1 MNQPPQQGKDDMGKL
16 LVTSAILF
24 GAAIVL
30 PGIARADE
38 GSRAPVKLT
47 DAQLDEV
54 VGGDEGGHH
63 GDGGL
68 GLLMGE
74 GHGHGGGVKVQNIG
88 TQVNFII
95 RDVSLTFNIGPNS
108 PVNLS
113 TVLQLALLGSPTQIG
128 SSTAFQAH

>member
-1 MNQPPQQGKDDMGKL
+1 MGKL
-16 LVTSAILF
+16 LITSAVALS
-24 GAAIVL
+24 AAVFL
-30 PGIARADE
+30 PCRAFANE
-38 GSRAPVKLT
+38 HAPVKLT

-54 VGGDEGGHH
+54 VGGDHGEHG

-68 GLLMGE
+68 GALLGS
-74 GHGHGGGVKVQNIG
+74 GHGHGGDVKVQNIG

-95 RDVSLTFNIGPNS
+95 RDVTLTFNIGPNS

>member
-1 MNQPPQQGKDDMGKL
+1 MGKL
-16 LVTSAILF
+16 LITGAVALSAAVF
-24 GAAIVL
+24 L
-30 PGIARADE
+30 PGRAFANE
-38 GSRAPVKLT
+38 RGPVKLS
-47 DAQLDEV
+47 DAQLDDV
-54 VGGDEGGHH
+54 VGGDHGGHGG

-68 GLLMGE
+68 GALLGG
-74 GHGHGGGVKVQNIG
+74 GHGSGGGVKVQNIG

-95 RDVSLTFNIGPNS
+95 RDVTLTFNIGPNS

>member
-1 MNQPPQQGKDDMGKL
+1 MGKL
-16 LVTSAILF
+16 LITGAVALSAAVL
-24 GAAIVL
+24 L
-30 PGIARADE
+30 PGRAFANE
-38 GSRAPVKLT
+38 RAPVKLT

-54 VGGDEGGHH
+54 VGGDHGGHGGG

-68 GLLMGE
+68 GMLLGS
-74 GHGHGGGVKVQNIG
+74 GHGGGGGVKVQNIG

-95 RDVSLTFNIGPNS
+95 RDVTLTFNIGPNS

>member
-1 MNQPPQQGKDDMGKL
+1 MGKL
-16 LVTSAILF
+16 LVTSAIVL
-24 GAAIVL
+24 GAATVL
-30 PGIARADE
+30 PRVARADE
-38 GSRAPVKLT
+38 GSRTPVKLT

-54 VGGDEGGHH
+54 VGGDEGGH
-63 GDGGL
+63 GRGGGGL

-95 RDVSLTFNIGPNS
+95 RDVTFTFNIGPNS

-128 SSTAFQAH
+128 SSTALQAH

>member
-1 MNQPPQQGKDDMGKL
+1 MGKL
-16 LVTSAILF
+16 LITGAVALS
-24 GAAIVL
+24 AAIIL
-30 PGIARADE
+30 P
-38 GSRAPVKLT
+38 SRAFANERGPVKLT

-54 VGGDEGGHH
+54 VGGDHGGHGG

-68 GLLMGE
+68 GLLLGS
-74 GHGHGGGVKVQNIG
+74 GHGHGGDVKVQNIG

-128 SSTAFQAH
+128 SSTAGQQVH

>member
-1 MNQPPQQGKDDMGKL
+1 MGKL
-16 LVTSAILF
+16 LITGAVALSAAVF
-24 GAAIVL
+24 L
-30 PGIARADE
+30 PGRAFANE
-38 GSRAPVKLT
+38 RGPVKLT
-47 DAQLDEV
+47 DAQLDDV
-54 VGGDEGGHH
+54 VGGDHGGHGG

-68 GLLMGE
+68 GALLGG
-74 GHGHGGGVKVQNIG
+74 GHGSGGGVKVQNIG

-95 RDVSLTFNIGPNS
+95 RDVTLTFNIGPNS

>member
-1 MNQPPQQGKDDMGKL
+1 MGKL
-16 LVTSAILF
+16 LITGAVALSAAVL
-24 GAAIVL
+24 L
-30 PGIARADE
+30 PGRAFANE
-38 GSRAPVKLT
+38 GSRLVKLS

-54 VGGDEGGHH
+54 VGGDHGEHGGH

-68 GLLMGE
+68 GMLMGQ
-74 GHGHGGGVKVQNIG
+74 GHRNGGDVKTQNIG

-95 RDVSLTFNIGPNS
+95 RDVTLTFNIGPNS

-128 SSTAFQAH
+128 SSTALQAH

>member
-1 MNQPPQQGKDDMGKL
+1 MGKL
-16 LVTSAILF
+16 LITGAVALSA
-24 GAAIVL
+24 AVL
-30 PGIARADE
+30 LP
-38 GSRAPVKLT
+38 SRAFANERGPVKLT

-54 VGGDEGGHH
+54 VGGDHGGHGG

-68 GLLMGE
+68 GLLLGT
-74 GHGHGGGVKVQNIG
+74 GHGHGGDVKVQNIG

-128 SSTAFQAH
+128 SSTAGQQVH

>member
-1 MNQPPQQGKDDMGKL
+1 MGKL
-16 LVTSAILF
+16 LITGAVALSAAVF
-24 GAAIVL
+24 L
-30 PGIARADE
+30 PGRAFANE
-38 GSRAPVKLT
+38 RGPVKLT
-47 DAQLDEV
+47 DAQLDDV
-54 VGGDEGGHH
+54 VGGDHGGHGG

-68 GLLMGE
+68 SALLGG
-74 GHGHGGGVKVQNIG
+74 GHGSGGGVKVQNIG

-95 RDVSLTFNIGPNS
+95 RDVTLTFNIGPNS

>member
-1 MNQPPQQGKDDMGKL
+1 MGKL
-16 LVTSAILF
+16 LIAGAVALSAAVI
-24 GAAIVL
+24 L
-30 PGIARADE
+30 PGRAFANE
-38 GSRAPVKLT
+38 RGPVKLT

-54 VGGDEGGHH
+54 VGGDHGGHG

-68 GLLMGE
+68 GLLLGS
-74 GHGHGGGVKVQNIG
+74 GRHGGGDVKVQNIG

-95 RDVSLTFNIGPNS
+95 RDVTLTFNIGPNS

-128 SSTAFQAH
+128 SSTAGQQVH

>member
-1 MNQPPQQGKDDMGKL
+1 MGKL
-16 LVTSAILF
+16 LITGAVALSAAVF
-24 GAAIVL
+24 L
-30 PGIARADE
+30 PGRAFANE
-38 GSRAPVKLT
+38 RGPVKLT
-47 DAQLDEV
+47 DAQLDDV
-54 VGGDEGGHH
+54 VGGDHGGHGG

-68 GLLMGE
+68 GALLGS
-74 GHGHGGGVKVQNIG
+74 GHGHGGDVKVQNIG

-95 RDVSLTFNIGPNS
+95 RDVTLTFNIGPNS

>member
-1 MNQPPQQGKDDMGKL
+1 MGKL
-16 LVTSAILF
+16 LITSAVALS
-24 GAAIVL
+24 AAVFL
-30 PGIARADE
+30 PGRAFANE
-38 GSRAPVKLT
+38 RGPVKLT

-54 VGGDEGGHH
+54 VGGDHGGHGS

-68 GLLMGE
+68 GALLGS
-74 GHGHGGGVKVQNIG
+74 GHGSGGGVKVQNIG

-95 RDVSLTFNIGPNS
+95 RDVTLTFNIGANS

>member
-1 MNQPPQQGKDDMGKL
+1 MGKL
-16 LVTSAILF
+16 LITGAMALSAVVI
-24 GAAIVL
+24 L
-30 PGIARADE
+30 PGRAFANE
-38 GSRAPVKLT
+38 RGPVKLT

-54 VGGDEGGHH
+54 VGGDHGEHG

-68 GLLMGE
+68 GFLLGA
-74 GHGHGGGVKVQNIG
+74 GHGHGGDVKVQNIG

-95 RDVSLTFNIGPNS
+95 RDVTLTFNIGPNS

-128 SSTAFQAH
+128 SSSAGQVVH

>member
-1 MNQPPQQGKDDMGKL
+1 MGKL
-16 LVTSAILF
+16 LITGAVALSAAVIL
-24 GAAIVL
+24 
-30 PGIARADE
+30 P
-38 GSRAPVKLT
+38 SRAFANERGPVKLT

-54 VGGDEGGHH
+54 VGGDHGEHGG

-68 GLLMGE
+68 GMLLGS
-74 GHGHGGGVKVQNIG
+74 GHGHGGDVKVQNIG

-95 RDVSLTFNIGPNS
+95 LDVSLTFNIGPNS

-128 SSTAFQAH
+128 SSTAGQQVH

>member
-1 MNQPPQQGKDDMGKL
+1 MGKL
-16 LVTSAILF
+16 LITGAVALSAAVF
-24 GAAIVL
+24 L
-30 PGIARADE
+30 PGRAFANE
-38 GSRAPVKLT
+38 RGPVKLT
-47 DAQLDEV
+47 DAQLDDV
-54 VGGDEGGHH
+54 VGGDHGGHGG

-68 GLLMGE
+68 GALLGS
-74 GHGHGGGVKVQNIG
+74 GHGSGGGVKVQNIG

-95 RDVSLTFNIGPNS
+95 RDVTLTFNIGPNS

>member
-1 MNQPPQQGKDDMGKL
+1 MGKL
-16 LVTSAILF
+16 LITGAVALSA
-24 GAAIVL
+24 AVL
-30 PGIARADE
+30 LP
-38 GSRAPVKLT
+38 SRAFANERGPVKLT

-54 VGGDEGGHH
+54 VGGDHGGHG

-68 GLLMGE
+68 GLLLGS
-74 GHGHGGGVKVQNIG
+74 GHGHGGDVKVQNIG

-128 SSTAFQAH
+128 SSTAGQQVH

>member
-1 MNQPPQQGKDDMGKL
+1 MGKL
-16 LVTSAILF
+16 LITGAVALSAAVF
-24 GAAIVL
+24 L
-30 PGIARADE
+30 PGRAFANDR
-38 GSRAPVKLT
+38 GPVKLT

-54 VGGDEGGHH
+54 VGGDHGGHG

-68 GLLMGE
+68 GALLGAA
-74 GHGHGGGVKVQNIG
+74 HGHGGDVKVQNIG

-95 RDVSLTFNIGPNS
+95 RDVTLTFNIGPNS

-128 SSTAFQAH
+128 SSTAGQQVH